1 MSGPGS
7 AVLRYSVSLNAQR
20 HNVLPHSALNGNRR
34 SLILY
39 PNRAPPRELFK
50 PFGCAATLLKDA
62 KDLRNKTMPRGM
74 SGIYV
79 TTSLPLG
86 QHGYLIWV
94 PERHQFV
101 TATHAVFGK
110 EEDDEGTPRLQPP
123 PTYASW
129 RCTEAADLHCC
140 ILCVVHSPWNG

>member
-123 PTYASW
+123 ANI
-129 RCTEAADLHCC
+129 RKLALH
-140 ILCVVHSPWNG
+140 

>member
-1 MSGPGS
+1 
-7 AVLRYSVSLNAQR
+7 
-20 HNVLPHSALNGNRR
+20 
-34 SLILY
+34 
-39 PNRAPPRELFK
+39 
-50 PFGCAATLLKDA
+50 
-62 KDLRNKTMPRGM
+62 M

-123 PTYASW
+123 ANI
-129 RCTEAADLHCC
+129 RKLALH
-140 ILCVVHSPWNG
+140 